1 MFINCGG
8 FMPGSCVNGP
18 GRRAVVWVQGCPL
31 RCPGCFNRDLW
42 SFRSRHV
49 VDVEDLAGRI
59 LDIPD
64 LEGATFSGGEPF
76 CQARALAALGR
87 LLQDAGLTIVTY
99 SGYPRDALARTRRES
114 WRALLAV
121 TDLLVAGPFQMHRRS
136 GGPIGG
142 SSNQELVFLTP
153 RLAGRGVDRG
163 APEEVE
169 FVISPGGLVTATGFP
184 DRSCTLSGSPEWEG
198 GA

>member
-42 SFRSRHV
+42 SFRPRHV
-49 VDVEDLAGRI
+49 VHVKELAERI
-59 LDIPD
+59 LGLPDI
-64 LEGATFSGGEPF
+64 EGVTFSGGEPF
-76 CQARALAALGR
+76 CQARALAILGQV
-87 LLQDAGLTIVTY
+87 LQDAGLTIVTY
-99 SGYPRDALARTRRES
+99 SGYPRGTLARTRRES

-121 TDLLVAGPFQMHRRS
+121 TDLLVAGPFLAHKRS
-136 GGPIGG
+136 GGPLGG

-153 RLAGRGVDRG
+153 RLAGRDVEGR
-163 APEEVE
+163 ASEEVE
-169 FVISPGGLVTATGFP
+169 FVISPGGEVTATGFP
-184 DRSCTLSGSPEWEG
+184 ARGCILSRSPAWKG